1 MTFLKYSGLQPPY
14 CQNSFKKMTRKSEG
28 EFLCGYLFFIR
39 EREVSIQDSSKGQAK
54 QKRRLPSSLLS
65 IFLLALSG
73 ARLPSWVAMVTQRAR
88 FSQNLGQCERRTLRR
103 PVMVPFTTEEYGR
116 TRCPARD

>member
-14 CQNSFKKMTRKSEG
+14 YQNNFKKMTRKSEG
-28 EFLCGYLFFIR
+28 EFPCGYLFFTG
-39 EREVSIQDSSKGQAK
+39 EREVSIQDASKGQAK

-73 ARLPSWVAMVTQRAR
+73 A
-88 FSQNLGQCERRTLRR
+88 
-103 PVMVPFTTEEYGR
+103 
-116 TRCPARD
+116 